1 MCGIVGYAG
10 FTKRISIDP
19 AIAAIRHRG
28 PDDKGAAYFDGVALG
43 NVRLAILDL
52 SPKGHQP
59 MYSQD
64 KSLCITYNGEIYN
77 YKEVRRLLE
86 KKYTFTT
93 QTDTEVILCAY
104 QEWGTKCLQK
114 LNGMFAF
121 VIYDLKNQVLF
132 GARDRLGQKPLKY
145 YFENGVFIFSSEIK
159 AILTLLS
166 NKPRLDEIAID
177 DFLTFQYIP
186 SPKTGFKNIYKLP
199 AAHCFIYKDNK
210 LSTHRYWSLQFDKK
224 LNLSEAEW
232 QSLVYKEMKKAVA
245 SHLVSDVPVGALLSG
260 GIDSSMVV
268 ALMSPLVSKKI
279 RTFSVGFDDDKFDET
294 RYAKQVSE
302 LYATNHTHLYVT
314 SDDVIHNLETIGNLY
329 DEPIGDNSILPTLL
343 VSKLASSKVKVALTG
358 DGGDE
363 NFAGYE
369 RYAIVRI
376 AELLAKQPAV
386 LNQVARFVANAAF
399 GLRPTKLTERILM
412 FINTVDQKFYRKY
425 VTYNSFFSTATKY
438 SLYAR
443 SYYQQVV
450 SHDSFDSYRFFFDQG
465 LSDID
470 NALSID
476 IQTYLPDDLLYKTD
490 TASMA
495 YGLELRSPFLAHR
508 LMETVAQMPSH
519 MKIRLFTKKKIL
531 KDIAI
536 SNNLLPREV
545 IYKRKQGFT
554 IPQNKWF
561 KGPLKKYLRNRILSS
576 GMVGAIFNKRKIEE
590 YVNHYFTANLNY
602 DNNIF
607 ALLILSQWYDTY
619 INE

>member
-245 SHLVSDVPVGALLSG
+245 SHLVSDVPVA
-260 GIDSSMVV
+260 
-268 ALMSPLVSKKI
+268 
-279 RTFSVGFDDDKFDET
+279 
-294 RYAKQVSE
+294 
-302 LYATNHTHLYVT
+302 
-314 SDDVIHNLETIGNLY
+314 
-329 DEPIGDNSILPTLL
+329 
-343 VSKLASSKVKVALTG
+343 
-358 DGGDE
+358 
-363 NFAGYE
+363 
-369 RYAIVRI
+369 
-376 AELLAKQPAV
+376 
-386 LNQVARFVANAAF
+386 
-399 GLRPTKLTERILM
+399 
-412 FINTVDQKFYRKY
+412 
-425 VTYNSFFSTATKY
+425 
-438 SLYAR
+438 
-443 SYYQQVV
+443 
-450 SHDSFDSYRFFFDQG
+450 
-465 LSDID
+465 
-470 NALSID
+470 
-476 IQTYLPDDLLYKTD
+476 
-490 TASMA
+490 
-495 YGLELRSPFLAHR
+495 
-508 LMETVAQMPSH
+508 
-519 MKIRLFTKKKIL
+519 
-531 KDIAI
+531 
-536 SNNLLPREV
+536 
-545 IYKRKQGFT
+545 
-554 IPQNKWF
+554 
-561 KGPLKKYLRNRILSS
+561 
-576 GMVGAIFNKRKIEE
+576 
-590 YVNHYFTANLNY
+590 
-602 DNNIF
+602 
-607 ALLILSQWYDTY
+607 
-619 INE
+619 